1 MAARSTV
8 IALALSAM
16 WPAVSIAQG
25 HSTPSPEA
33 VEQMRGQHKSKDWL
47 RITTDSTRYEV
58 RVSVIDS
65 QGLSGVTSAHKA
77 PPAPQRIGWGS
88 IVRIDTKKPHRTR
101 GQLNGLLIGMGSGLI
116 PAAYTSGDRAMYMLL
131 GGLVGCGIGR
141 LASAGNLHD
150 GELYVTPDP
159 PLTPGSSVVSMHA
172 TARAESAS
180 VSPPSGPVVAA
191 SLDSAATDTSVTR
204 PPASAQSESASHAAP
219 AAAVTG
225 PATSFALAASPAVA
239 SACRRISSTNLL
251 KLNGDFGTFHGYAA
265 RVSPQGLGGLR
276 LESRYPSVRSPGTL
290 AWDRIDRV
298 EVLGNTAGKAALHGA
313 IGVGALAGFVGLL
326 VAAVVTVADSPSDY
340 TGGVIIVGSVVAGAT
355 VGAVLGASIGWTIP
369 AWHLVYTRP

>member
-1 MAARSTV
+1 VAARSIV

-25 HSTPSPEA
+25 HSTPSPEV

-47 RITTDSTRYEV
+47 RITTDSARYEA

-65 QGLSGVTSAHKA
+65 QGLSGVTTAHKA
-77 PPAPQRIGWGS
+77 PPAPKRIGWGS
-88 IVRIDTKKPHRTR
+88 IVRIDMKKPHRTR

-116 PAAYTSGDRAMYMLL
+116 PAANTSGDRAMYMLL

-159 PLTPGSSVVSMHA
+159 PLPPSVPVVAMHA
-172 TARAESAS
+172 TARADSAS
-180 VSPPSGPVVAA
+180 VVPSSGPVVAA
-191 SLDSAATDTSVTR
+191 SPDSAATDTSVAR
-204 PPASAQSESASHAAP
+204 AQASAQSEAASHAAP
-219 AAAVTG
+219 AAAVTI
-225 PATSFALAASPAVA
+225 PATSVALAASPAVVSA
-239 SACRRISSTNLL
+239 SKRISSASLL
-251 KLNGDFGTFHGYAA
+251 KLTGDFGTFHGYAD
-265 RVSPQGLGGLR
+265 RVSPQELGGLR
-276 LESRYPSVRSPGTL
+276 LESRYPSVSSPGVL
-290 AWDRIDRV
+290 GWDRIDRM

-326 VAAVVTVADSPSDY
+326 AAAVVTVADAPSDY
-340 TGGVIIVGSVVAGAT
+340 TGGVIILGSVVAGAA

-369 AWHLVYTRP
+369 AWHLVYKRP